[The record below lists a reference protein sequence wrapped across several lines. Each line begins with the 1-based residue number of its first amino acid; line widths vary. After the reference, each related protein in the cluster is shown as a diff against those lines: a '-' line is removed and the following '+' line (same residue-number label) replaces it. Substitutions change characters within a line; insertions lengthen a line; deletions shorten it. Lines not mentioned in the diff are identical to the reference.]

1 MFRGRICKRLRSPA
15 SAYVAWWRAGT
26 ITLFVALARQATYAG
41 GIDSLESIPELLK
54 RLHFWSVN
62 GKRLR
67 GHAVQQRRLPQPSD
81 KLHM

>member
-54 RLHFWSVN
+54 SLKIPSQGIPSCSLKSF
-62 GKRLR
+62 
-67 GHAVQQRRLPQPSD
+67 SD
-81 KLHM
+81 KPS